1 MNTRVHFVVQI
12 VFIFALMVLPFFL
25 NAQTAVELQ
34 NEIEKSSA
42 EIENLEREIVEYEKQ
57 LDQVATEKRTL
68 ESNVRELDI
77 TRKKVSANVSVA
89 QTRVNSTE
97 LEITEIDREISARE
111 KEILS
116 STGALSETIRRINM
130 GESQTLVETI
140 LKSEKVSVFWDE
152 VGSIEQFQTVL
163 KDRLITLDIAK
174 KELISARGESE
185 RKFGQLVIERDD
197 LSSQK
202 QALDIT
208 RREKNYLLSNTKE
221 KESTYQEIL
230 EEKRKAKEEFE
241 AAILELESKLEY
253 TRDPSRIPPAGQG
266 ILRWPL
272 DAIKITQNFGTTAFS
287 QSGAYNGKGHNG
299 VDFRASVGT
308 PVKSALSGVVQA
320 TGNTDQYAGCYSYGK
335 WVLVKH
341 NNGLST
347 LYAHLSHIAANS
359 GAQVSTGQVIGYSGN
374 TGYSTGPHL
383 HFTVYESSG
392 VQLVKLGDVRRK
404 TNCANATI
412 PVAPLPAYLNPTD
425 YL

>member
-1 MNTRVHFVVQI
+1 
-12 VFIFALMVLPFFL
+12 LMVLPSFL
-25 NAQTAVELQ
+25 YGQTAIEIES
-34 NEIEKSSA
+34 EIEKSSA

-89 QTRVNSTE
+89 QSRVNSTE
-97 LEITEIDREISARE
+97 LEITEIDREITARE
-111 KEILS
+111 NEILS

-163 KDRLITLDIAK
+163 KDRLITLDFAK

-185 RKFGQLVIERDD
+185 RKFGQLVLERDD

-208 RREKNYLLSNTKE
+208 RREKNNLLSNTKE

-347 LYAHLSHIAANS
+347 LYAHLSHITENS

-383 HFTVYESSG
+383 HFTVYESNG
-392 VQLVKLGDVRRK
+392 VQLVKLGDVRRR

-412 PVAPLPAYLNPTD
+412 PVAPLPAYLNPLD

>member
-1 MNTRVHFVVQI
+1 MRQ
-12 VFIFALMVLPFFL
+12 FILLVLIVLPFFL
-25 NAQTAVELQ
+25 NAQTATELQ

-42 EIENLEREIVEYEKQ
+42 EIENLEREIAQYEKQ
-57 LDQVATEKRTL
+57 LDAVGQEKRTL

-77 TRKKVSANVSVA
+77 TRRKVSANVSVA
-89 QTRVNSTE
+89 QSRVNYTE
-97 LEITEIDREISARE
+97 LEIVELDKEISVRE
-111 KEILS
+111 DQIQS
-116 STGALSETIRRINM
+116 STGALSETIRGINM

-140 LKSEKVSVFWDE
+140 LKSEKMSTFWDE
-152 VGSIEQFQTVL
+152 VGSIQQFQTVL
-163 KDRLITLDIAK
+163 RDRLISLEIAK
-174 KELISARGESE
+174 KELISARGESQ
-185 RKFGQLVIERDD
+185 RKFGQLIVERDD

-202 QALDIT
+202 KALDIT
-208 RREKNYLLSNTKE
+208 RGEKNNLLSSTKE

-230 EEKRKAKEEFE
+230 SEKKKAKEEFE

-253 TRDPSRIPPAGQG
+253 TRDPSRIPPAGKG
-266 ILRWPL
+266 VLRWPL

-320 TGNTDQYAGCYSYGK
+320 TGNTDQYSGCYSYGK

-347 LYAHLSHIAANS
+347 LYAHLSHIAEIS
-359 GAQVSTGQVIGYSGN
+359 GAQISTGQVIGYSGN

-383 HFTVYESSG
+383 HFTVYESNS
-392 VQLVKLGDVRRK
+392 VQLLRLGDVKSR

-412 PVAPLPAYLNPTD
+412 PVAPLPAYLNPLD